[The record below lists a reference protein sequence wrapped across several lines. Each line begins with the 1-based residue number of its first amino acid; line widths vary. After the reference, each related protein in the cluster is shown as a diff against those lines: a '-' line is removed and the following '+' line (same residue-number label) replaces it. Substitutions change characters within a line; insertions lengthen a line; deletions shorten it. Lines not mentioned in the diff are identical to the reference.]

1 MNTVLRRPISSVLI
15 AAMAWAPF
23 PAMAS
28 DKINCE
34 SERGRYNFCR
44 ADTDGKVKLIREF
57 SNNQCREG
65 RTWGYENRGVW
76 VDRGCAAEFRVGR
89 DKDSDKKAAIAV
101 GVVGLAVIA
110 AMAANANNK
119 AQQENQSSPPRE
131 VQRWNAGEFS
141 AFDSRQKAMVKLTV
155 QADGRLSTYSRG
167 EVQSGSLQDNAMFIG
182 SSRFRIEPQADGFL
196 ATDQSDTSRQ
206 LRFERQGG
214 GR

>member
-1 MNTVLRRPISSVLI
+1 MVEIKPLWYSPGTSRFPALTTWIFMNTVLRRSISSVLI

-28 DKINCE
+28 DKVSCE

-44 ADTDGKVKLIREF
+44 ADTDGEVKLVREF

-65 RTWGYENRGVW
+65 SSWGYENRGVW
-76 VDRGCAAEFRVGR
+76 VDRGCSAEFRVGR
-89 DKDSDKKAAIAV
+89 DRDSDKKAAIAV

-119 AQQENQSSPPRE
+119 AQQDSQSPQPSQLRE

-141 AFDSRQKAMVKLTV
+141 AFDSRQKAMVK
-155 QADGRLSTYSRG
+155 
-167 EVQSGSLQDNAMFIG
+167 
-182 SSRFRIEPQADGFL
+182 
-196 ATDQSDTSRQ
+196 
-206 LRFERQGG
+206 
-214 GR
+214 